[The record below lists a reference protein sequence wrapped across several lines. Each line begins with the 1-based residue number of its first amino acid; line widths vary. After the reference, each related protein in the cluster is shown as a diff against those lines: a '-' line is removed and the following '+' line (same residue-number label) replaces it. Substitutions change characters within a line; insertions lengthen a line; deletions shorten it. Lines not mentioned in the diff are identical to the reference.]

1 MSGQK
6 FGESLPDQVERIS
19 SLFDA
24 HLHLLVEVRELYR
37 ERTALEREY
46 AAKLQA
52 LTKRA
57 AEKRAKLVAA
67 FVVGDEPTK
76 AFSESTLGQNTLNA
90 AFNEIITSM
99 TDTAQ
104 DHVNLADSL
113 NTQVVDVLKA
123 VERKQEDLKK
133 KEMTFFQKLLTERER
148 AYADRLKAKQKYDEE
163 CSEVESVR
171 QKQVRASDDRHADRA
186 AKQAEQQ
193 RIDMLNSKNVYLIST
208 AIANNVKAKFYDQDL
223 PALEDQFQIIQSRL
237 VIRFAKILSHSVAL
251 QSGQLDVLK
260 THLSRLEGVLA
271 QVDPTRDQ
279 DIFIEHNI
287 RPFKAPSDWK
297 FEPCVNH
304 YDTDAMSVE
313 PAPKVFLQN
322 KLSRSRGKLQELGP
336 LMDSKRRDQDKLSD
350 LFVAYDADHSL
361 GNDNDISE
369 AYLDASHSVISYG
382 TSECILKTEM
392 EVILAAIGDD
402 EGEQQPHSFKSS
414 SFSIPTT
421 CGYCK
426 TAIWGLSK
434 QGKTCRACNLSVH
447 SKCELKVPAD
457 CKHSEHDRKSSNLSR
472 TSTATSRTS
481 IDRAAAPTPSAFAQS
496 VAEETYEESYQSA
509 RMLFDFTPTSEFELQ
524 VTEGTVVQVV
534 EPDDGS
540 GWVKVS
546 DGRNAGLVPASYV
559 EYEDAA
565 GSTGAGGGSEE
576 GSGEYVRGIYS
587 YKSRGPDELGLDEG
601 ELIEL
606 TSGPNGGM
614 HYGDGWWEGINS
626 TGQKGIFP
634 SNYVERA

>member
-6 FGESLPDQVERIS
+6 FGETLPDQVDRIS

-24 HLHLLVEVRELYR
+24 HLHLLVEVRELFR

-46 AAKLQA
+46 ATKLNA

-57 AEKRAKLVAA
+57 AEKRAKLTAA

-76 AFSESTLGQNTLNA
+76 AYTETTLGQNTLNA
-90 AFNEIITSM
+90 AFNEIISSM

-104 DHVNLADSL
+104 GHVNLADSL

-123 VERKQEDLKK
+123 VERKQEELKK
-133 KEMTFFQKLLTERER
+133 KEMTFFQRLLTERDR
-148 AYADRLKAKQKYDEE
+148 AYADRLKE
-163 CSEVESVR
+163 CSEVETVR

-208 AIANNVKAKFYDQDL
+208 AIANNVKAKFYNKDL
-223 PALEDQFQIIQSRL
+223 PALEDDLEIIQSRL

-251 QSGQLDVLK
+251 QAGHMDVLK
-260 THLSRLEGVLA
+260 SHLANVEATLA
-271 QVDPTRDQ
+271 QVDPVRDQ

-287 RPFKAPSDWK
+287 RPFQAPSDWA

-304 YDTDAMSVE
+304 YDTDEMSVE
-313 PAPKVFLQN
+313 PAPK
-322 KLSRSRGKLQELGP
+322 RAKLQELDP
-336 LMDSKRRDQDKLSD
+336 LMDGKRREQDKLVD

-361 GNDNDISE
+361 GNHDDISE
-369 AYLDASHSVISYG
+369 DYLDANHQVISYA

-392 EVILAAIGDD
+392 ELISAAIGDD
-402 EGEQQPHSFKSS
+402 EGDQQPHSFKSS
-414 SFSIPTT
+414 SFSIPTQ

-426 TAIWGLSK
+426 TSIWGLSK

-457 CKHSEHDRKSSNLSR
+457 CKNSEHERKSAVSRLS
-472 TSTATSRTS
+472 TTASRRS
-481 IDRAAAPTPSAFAQS
+481 PSAFAHS
-496 VAEETYEESYQSA
+496 VTEETYEQSYQSA

-524 VTEGTVVQVV
+524 VAEGTVVQVI

-546 DGRNAGLVPASYV
+546 DGENAGLVPASYV

-565 GSTGAGGGSEE
+565 PSGGGGGGSEE
-576 GSGEYVRGIYS
+576 GSGQYVRGIYAYTS
-587 YKSRGPDELGLDEG
+587 CGPDELGLDVG

-606 TSGPNGGM
+606 TSGPNGGQQ
-614 HYGDGWWEGINS
+614 YGDGWWQGKWQAASKTLNCITSENKVTIARLLMSVGDMVRC
-626 TGQKGIFP
+626 P
-634 SNYVERA
+634 

>member
-1 MSGQK
+1 MPGQK
-6 FGESLPDQVERIS
+6 FGETLPDQVDRIS

-24 HLHLLVEVRELYR
+24 HLHLLIEVRELYR
-37 ERTALEREY
+37 DRAALEREY
-46 AAKLQA
+46 AAKLQV

-57 AEKRAKLVAA
+57 TEKRAKLLTA

-76 AFSESTLGQNTLNA
+76 AFTETTLGQNTLNA
-90 AFNEIITSM
+90 AFNEIISSM
-99 TDTAQ
+99 ANTAQ
-104 DHVNLADSL
+104 DHVNLADAL
-113 NTQVVDVLKA
+113 NTQVIDVLKV
-123 VERKQEDLKK
+123 VERKQEELKK
-133 KEMTFFQKLLTERER
+133 KEMTFFQKLLTERDR
-148 AYADRLKAKQKYDEE
+148 AYNDRLKAKQKYDVE

-193 RIDMLNSKNVYLIST
+193 RVDMLNSKNVYLIST
-208 AIANNVKAKFYDQDL
+208 TVANNVKAKFYNEDL

-237 VIRFAKILSHSVAL
+237 VTRLAHILSQSVAL
-251 QSGQLDVLK
+251 
-260 THLSRLEGVLA
+260 HLSHLDALKNRQAGVEAVLG
-271 QVDPTRDQ
+271 QVDPSRDQ

-287 RPFKAPSDWK
+287 RPFKPPSDWK

-322 KLSRSRGKLQELGP
+322 KLSRSRAKLQELGP
-336 LMDSKRRDQDKLSD
+336 LVDGKRREQDQLLS
-350 LFVAYDADHSL
+350 LFLAYDADHSL
-361 GNDNDISE
+361 GNTDDISE
-369 AYLDASHSVISYG
+369 NYLDANHQVISYA
-382 TSECILKTEM
+382 TSERILQTEL
-392 EVILAAIGDD
+392 EVISAAIGDD
-402 EGEQQPHSFKSS
+402 VGEQQPHSFKSS
-414 SFSIPTT
+414 SFSIPTP

-426 TAIWGLSK
+426 SSIWGLSK

-457 CKHSEHDRKSSNLSR
+457 CQHSEEGRKSSVISRSSTTAPR
-472 TSTATSRTS
+472 TSV
-481 IDRAAAPTPSAFAQS
+481 DRAAPPTPSAFAQS

-524 VTEGTVVQVV
+524 VAEGTSVQVI

-546 DGRNAGLVPASYV
+546 DGLHSGLVPASYV

-565 GSTGAGGGSEE
+565 PSAGGGSEE
-576 GSGEYVRGIYS
+576 GSGEYVRALYA
-587 YKSRGPDELGLDEG
+587 YEARGADELGLDEG
-601 ELIEL
+601 ELVEL
-606 TSGPNGGM
+606 SSGPEGGQ

-634 SNYVERA
+634 SNYVEMA